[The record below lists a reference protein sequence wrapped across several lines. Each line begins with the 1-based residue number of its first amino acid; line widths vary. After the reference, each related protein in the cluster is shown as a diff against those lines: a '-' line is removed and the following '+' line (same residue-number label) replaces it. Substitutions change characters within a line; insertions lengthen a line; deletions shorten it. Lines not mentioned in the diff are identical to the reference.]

1 MIQTRSKV
9 FGNLQMH
16 VDLTAE
22 KVGAL
27 VGCQGDVGSSGNNL
41 NLI

>member
-9 FGNLQMH
+9 VGTLQKSS
-16 VDLTAE
+16 E

-27 VGCQGDVGSSGNNL
+27 VGCQGDVGSSVNNL
-41 NLI
+41 T